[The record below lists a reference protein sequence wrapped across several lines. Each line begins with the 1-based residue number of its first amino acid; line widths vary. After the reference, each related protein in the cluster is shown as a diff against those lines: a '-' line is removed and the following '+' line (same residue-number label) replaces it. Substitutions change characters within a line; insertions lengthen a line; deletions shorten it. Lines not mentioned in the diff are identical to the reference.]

1 MTEWLTYASIG
12 LISLVLFYYWYR
24 RQGRAAEK
32 KWLLQQIKLQNDDQ
46 QACVDALARSK
57 GNPSAGKLTGL
68 AALLILPTALIID
81 ALWFQDIPLDQRSSQ
96 INSQANGNNGQQNA
110 PDLATAISQLEQKL
124 ADNPNDLEGQL
135 LYGRSMM
142 SLQRFAYAVGA
153 YRKANELEP
162 NNAHIMTQLAEAI
175 AFDNNTGSFL
185 GEPAELLKQAIQIE
199 PNHQKA
205 MWLYGIVLDEQ
216 GQYAAAEALWTDLLK
231 LVDSPNIKAT
241 LIQQI
246 NRTRASQGKAELDQ
260 AISGQAESGQAESG
274 QSDDRQQTND
284 TTVGLYQVVI
294 NGSDNFNS
302 QSLPATARLFV
313 YAKQI
318 DGPPMPVA
326 ATVMNQPF
334 SFPMT
339 LQFSDRNS
347 LNGERLLS
355 SFDALKFS
363 AKISLNGSATP
374 AADDITSNEVSATPT
389 DNNIQLTLQ

>member
-32 KWLLQQIKLQNDDQ
+32 KWLLQQIKLQNDNQ
-46 QACVDALARSK
+46 QACVDALAQSK
-57 GNPSAGKLTGL
+57 SNPSAGKLTGL

-81 ALWFQDIPLDQRSSQ
+81 ALWFQDIPIDQRSSQ
-96 INSQANGNNGQQNA
+96 VNSQGNNQASGNNGQQNA

-124 ADNPNDLEGQL
+124 AENPNDLEGQL

-216 GQYAAAEALWTDLLK
+216 GQYAAAEALWTDLLN
-231 LVDSPNIKAT
+231 LVESPNIKTT

-246 NRTRASQGKAELDQ
+246 NRTRASQGKTELNQAELTPAD
-260 AISGQAESGQAESG
+260 AP
-274 QSDDRQQTND
+274 QQVTDSAAD
-284 TTVGLYQVVI
+284 TADALYQVVI
-294 NGSDNFNS
+294 QGSDSFND
-302 QSLPATARLFV
+302 QPLPASARLFV
-313 YAKQI
+313 YAKQV

-326 ATVMNQPF
+326 ALVLNPPF
-334 SFPMT
+334 KFPMT
-339 LQFSDRNS
+339 LQLNDRNS

-355 SFDALKFS
+355 SFETLKFS

-374 AADDITSNEVSATPT
+374 AADDIISNEVTTTAT
-389 DNNIQLTLQ
+389 DNNINLTLK

>member
-32 KWLLQQIKLQNDDQ
+32 KWLLQQIKLQNDNQ
-46 QACVDALARSK
+46 QACVDALAQSK
-57 GNPSAGKLTGL
+57 NNPSAGKLTGL

-81 ALWFQDIPLDQRSSQ
+81 SLWFQDIPIDQRSSQ
-96 INSQANGNNGQQNA
+96 VNSQANNQANGNNGQQNA

-124 ADNPNDLEGQL
+124 AENPNDLEGQL

-216 GQYAAAEALWTDLLK
+216 GQYAAAEALWTDLLN
-231 LVDSPNIKAT
+231 LVESPNIKTT

-246 NRTRASQGKAELDQ
+246 NRTRASQGKAELTP
-260 AISGQAESGQAESG
+260 A
-274 QSDDRQQTND
+274 DDPQPAND
-284 TTVGLYQVVI
+284 SAADTADALYQVVI
-294 NGSDNFNS
+294 QGSDSFND
-302 QSLPATARLFV
+302 QPLPASARLFV

-318 DGPPMPVA
+318 DGPPIPVA
-326 ATVMNQPF
+326 ALVLNPPF
-334 SFPMT
+334 KFPMT
-339 LQFSDRNS
+339 LQLNDRNS

-355 SFDALKFS
+355 SFEALKFS

-374 AADDITSNEVSATPT
+374 ANDDIISNEVTTTAT
-389 DNNIQLTLQ
+389 DNNINLTLK

>member
-32 KWLLQQIKLQNDDQ
+32 KWLLQQIKLQNDNQ

-68 AALLILPTALIID
+68 AALLILPTALVID
-81 ALWFQDIPLDQRSSQ
+81 ALWFQDIPIDQRSSQ
-96 INSQANGNNGQQNA
+96 VNNQSNGNNGQQNA

-124 ADNPNDLEGQL
+124 AENPNDLEGQL

-216 GQYAAAEALWTDLLK
+216 GQYAAAEALWTDLLN
-231 LVDSPNIKAT
+231 LVESPNIKTT

-246 NRTRASQGKAELDQ
+246 NRARASQGKAELN
-260 AISGQAESGQAESG
+260 QAEQTPADDPQQA
-274 QSDDRQQTND
+274 ND
-284 TTVGLYQVVI
+284 SVADTADALYQVVVQ
-294 NGSDNFNS
+294 GDDSFND
-302 QSLPATARLFV
+302 QPLPASARLFV
-313 YAKQI
+313 YAKQV

-326 ATVMNQPF
+326 ALVLNPPF
-334 SFPMT
+334 KFPMT
-339 LQFSDRNS
+339 LQLNDRNS

-355 SFDALKFS
+355 SFETLKFS

-374 AADDITSNEVSATPT
+374 ADDDIISNEVTTTAT
-389 DNNIQLTLQ
+389 DNNINLTPQ